1 MKTVNPC
8 VICGAETPEGRLVC
22 ASCER
27 KAMENNTLRFVIY
40 SEPRSKKNSQQIA
53 VNRTTGRPFVTQS
66 SAYKAFCR
74 ECIKQIRRQGLVP
87 KNPIDYPVNIQY
99 LFYKSTRRLCDGLNL
114 SAAMDDILTEARVI
128 DDDHRDIVA
137 GHDLTRVYYDKE
149 NPRVEVIITPMDN
162 YDRWKNG

>member
-1 MKTVNPC
+1 M
-8 VICGAETPEGRLVC
+8 
-22 ASCER
+22 SDFS
-27 KAMENNTLRFVIY
+27 FVIY
-40 SEPRSKKNSQQIA
+40 AEPRSKKNSQQIA
-53 VNRTTGRPFVTQS
+53 INKTTGRPFVTQS

-87 KNPIDYPVNIQY
+87 KKPIDYPINIQY

-149 NPRVEVIITPMDN
+149 NPRVEVTITPMEE
-162 YDRWKNG
+162 YARWKDG